1 MGTGGV
7 EYAVKRSLG
16 SSSPLRHRLQTA
28 ALLSGWRSRSGL
40 PRPLEMDVCAL
51 KPQAKGAGVELQ
63 LGGGF
68 WQRRVPDPL
77 TPASAEHFHQG
88 HMRKLQLQLLPPSE
102 RSAEGNGCENETA
115 PIFHRVT

>member
-1 MGTGGV
+1 MSGRVLILFT
-7 EYAVKRSLG
+7 AVHGFPIARPADSVCKAMCSDSILWY
-16 SSSPLRHRLQTA
+16 L
-28 ALLSGWRSRSGL
+28 SGL

-102 RSAEGNGCENETA
+102 RSAEGNGCENE
-115 PIFHRVT
+115 